1 MVNQM
6 MTVSE
11 VAKYLKM
18 KTVTIYKHAQ
28 QGRIPAFKVGSSW
41 RFKRSTIDQW
51 IEKQEKIISN

>member
-1 MVNQM
+1 MASQM